1 MSERRERPRPR
12 DDLRALEGYHSP
24 QLEVDVRLNTNESPF
39 APPAAFVDQVVDRLQ
54 KIDWNRYP
62 DRGATELRER
72 LGAFLGQP
80 SERLLCGNGS
90 NEVLQTLLLT
100 YGGAGRSALMFEPT
114 YALHAQLARGT
125 ATTIV
130 TGERNADFT
139 LDPAGAARVIERE
152 RPAIVF
158 LCSPNNPTGTVDSR
172 AVVEGVLTAA
182 RSVGA
187 LVIVDEAYGEFA
199 PWSALELIDDGNP
212 LVVVRTYSK
221 VWSLAAVRLGFAV
234 APAWVIA
241 EIEKVLL
248 PYNLS
253 VPTQIAGVAALDFRT
268 DMEQRVASLVEERG
282 RCSPRSRQPRESR
295 CFPRARTSYCFV
307 LPATRTTCGSACSP
321 AACSYVTSR
330 RGRASRIVCVSRSA
344 RAPRTMLSSLRSARP
359 CRRYVH
365 EPRVATAARD
375 EGDEGG
381 GLARRRRRRRDR
393 RDDRHP
399 LLRPHARTT
408 REARGLRSEG
418 GGDRRSRG

>member
-1 MSERRERPRPR
+1 MTERPQPR

-24 QLEVDVRLNTNESPF
+24 QLEVEVRLNTNESPF

-54 KIDWNRYP
+54 KVDWNRYP

-80 SERLLCGNGS
+80 PARLLCGNGS

-130 TGERNADFT
+130 AGERNADFT
-139 LDPAGAARVIERE
+139 LDPAGAAARIERE

-172 AVVEGVLTAA
+172 AVVEGVLAAA
-182 RSVGA
+182 RAVGA

-199 PWSALELIDDGNP
+199 PWSALELVDDDNP

-234 APAWVIA
+234 APEWLIA
-241 EIEKVLL
+241 ELEKVLL

-253 VPTQIAGVAALDFRT
+253 VPTQIAGVAALDFRA

-282 RCSPRSRQPRESR
+282 RLFATLAATEGIEV
-295 CFPRARTSYCFV
+295 FPSGANFLLFRVDGDAHMLWERLLARGV
-307 LPATRTTCGSACSP
+307 LVRDF
-321 AACSYVTSR
+321 
-330 RGRASRIVCVSRSA
+330 
-344 RAPRTMLSSLRSARP
+344 SSW
-359 CRRYVH
+359 
-365 EPRVATAARD
+365 PRVENCLRVTVGTRAENDAFLAAI
-375 EGDEGG
+375 G
-381 GLARRRRRRRDR
+381 
-393 RDDRHP
+393 
-399 LLRPHARTT
+399 
-408 REARGLRSEG
+408 EALPEVCA
-418 GGDRRSRG
+418 